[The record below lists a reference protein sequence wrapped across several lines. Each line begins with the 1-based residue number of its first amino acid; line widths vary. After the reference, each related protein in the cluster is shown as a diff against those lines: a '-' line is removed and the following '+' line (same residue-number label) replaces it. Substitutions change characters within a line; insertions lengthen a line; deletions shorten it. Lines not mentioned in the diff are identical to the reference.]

1 MSLLQLT
8 VKHNLFKA
16 QQLVLISKML
26 EACGPC
32 YVFSQDSKTT
42 CTFIILLKQTPVFNW
57 LNGSLLSWV
66 GLPQWVGL
74 PLWVAVSLQQT
85 CLNGWSLYVGG
96 PAFMGGSVSTADMS
110 SLVVSLCGWTC
121 LYGSTYLYG
130 WDCLYG
136 WAISNAEHVLEAME
150 QLKLQP

>member
-8 VKHNLFKA
+8 VKHNLFRA

-32 YVFSQDSKTT
+32 YVFSQDSKIHLHIHYIVEADT
-42 CTFIILLKQTPVFNW
+42 CFQLTQRELTLMGGPA
-57 LNGSLLSWV
+57 SM
-66 GLPQWVGL
+66 
-74 PLWVAVSLQQT
+74 
-85 CLNGWSLYVGG
+85 GG